1 MADAEIA
8 VDYLVI
14 GAGAVGMAIADTL
27 ISESEASVAIVDR
40 MHRPGGHW
48 NESYPFVR
56 LHGPSANYG
65 VNSKHLGSDR
75 IDQVGLNQ
83 GLYELASGSEICTY
97 FDEVMRENLLPTGRL
112 HYLPMNDCDGE
123 GVATSLISGQ
133 QTHIIV
139 RKKTVDATVSKTEIP
154 ATTPPKFKVDPQVT
168 CIPPNDL
175 VKLGAASSSYVVI
188 GAGKTAIDT
197 VTWLL
202 DNGSDPEAIT
212 WVRPRDAWLLNRGN
226 VQPTY
231 EFFDATYTW
240 LTANMEAAAK
250 AETVDDIFLH
260 LEAEGCMHRI
270 DRSVMPTMY
279 RCAIVSGQELEQLR
293 RVTNVVRLGHVQE
306 LRPAEMLLEGGT
318 VSVAPDTVF
327 VNCSADGIPRKKLG
341 PIFQGETIVPQYVRT
356 CSPTFSGAL
365 VAKVELL
372 LDNDEEK
379 NRLTLPTPIPDEP
392 ADWVDIEL
400 NGAANT
406 LAWMRNEALMTWLLG
421 SRLDQFSK
429 MTFQAAADGD
439 QAKMQLLERY
449 RKAIKPAVARMREM
463 AAAQAA

>member
-1 MADAEIA
+1 
-8 VDYLVI
+8 
-14 GAGAVGMAIADTL
+14 
-27 ISESEASVAIVDR
+27 
-40 MHRPGGHW
+40 
-48 NESYPFVR
+48 
-56 LHGPSANYG
+56 
-65 VNSKHLGSDR
+65 
-75 IDQVGLNQ
+75 
-83 GLYELASGSEICTY
+83 
-97 FDEVMRENLLPTGRL
+97 
-112 HYLPMNDCDGE
+112 
-123 GVATSLISGQ
+123 
-133 QTHIIV
+133 
-139 RKKTVDATVSKTEIP
+139 
-154 ATTPPKFKVDPQVT
+154 
-168 CIPPNDL
+168 
-175 VKLGAASSSYVVI
+175 
-188 GAGKTAIDT
+188 
-197 VTWLL
+197 
-202 DNGSDPEAIT
+202 
-212 WVRPRDAWLLNRGN
+212 
-226 VQPTY
+226 
-231 EFFDATYTW
+231 
-240 LTANMEAAAK
+240 
-250 AETVDDIFLH
+250 
-260 LEAEGCMHRI
+260 
-270 DRSVMPTMY
+270 
-279 RCAIVSGQELEQLR
+279 
-293 RVTNVVRLGHVQE
+293 
-306 LRPAEMLLEGGT
+306 MLLEGGT

-372 LDNDEEK
+372 LDNDDEK